1 MKIERNL
8 LVHFNRKSTV
18 EEFQNIFFGMVA
30 MAFSPTLRTMPRESL
45 RGIGSKIVGSSNHDT
60 ISLSI
65 LEDGLML
72 YDGFDDLDWYI
83 NSGEY
88 ADYDILTVD
97 EFIEQ
102 YKLNAK
108 KLLCP
113 FGGSEINDCAD
124 CVYAGDYHFVD
135 GECVRRDD

>member
-45 RGIGSKIVGSSNHDT
+45 RGIGSEIIGSSNHDT

-108 KLLCP
+108 NLLCP
-113 FGGSEINDCAD
+113 LGGSLINDCAD

>member
-45 RGIGSKIVGSSNHDT
+45 WGIGSEIIGSSNHDT

-83 NSGEY
+83 NSEEY

-102 YKLNAK
+102 YKLNTK

>member
-1 MKIERNL
+1 MEIERNL

-45 RGIGSKIVGSSNHDT
+45 RGIGSEIIGSSKHDT

-113 FGGSEINDCAD
+113 LGGDETNDCAD

-135 GECVRRDD
+135 GECIKRDD

>member
-45 RGIGSKIVGSSNHDT
+45 RGIGSKIIGSSNHDT
-60 ISLSI
+60 ISLCI

-113 FGGSEINDCAD
+113 FGGDETNDCAD
-124 CVYAGDYHFVD
+124 CAYAGDYHFVD
-135 GECVRRDD
+135 GKCVRRDD